1 LKEEKELFFYRKEK
15 VPGPEKGLL
24 KPG

>member
-1 LKEEKELFFYRKEK
+1 LKEEKELFFCQKEK